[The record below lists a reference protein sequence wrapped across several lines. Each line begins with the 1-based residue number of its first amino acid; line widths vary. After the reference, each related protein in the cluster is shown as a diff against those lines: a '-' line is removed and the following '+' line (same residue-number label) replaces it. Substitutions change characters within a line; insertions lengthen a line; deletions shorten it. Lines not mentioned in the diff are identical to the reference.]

1 MTTILKTCPCCGAEA
16 KPQIPMMA
24 VFQIRCSNGDCGC
37 LVSGKSID
45 DAAARWNRRAGGKEL
60 DYDALQPD
68 LDRLAEIGKRLG
80 WPQPSA
86 RLLALAADTID
97 RAYPAGASP
106 PFDRWLDSSLEKVS
120 RKTDICDTA
129 ERDLLLLLAQII
141 TGTMLRPDA
150 GLLIY
155 LDDGRSTVRH
165 IPTNVRDRLI
175 DLMAVVRPSL

>member
-1 MTTILKTCPCCGAEA
+1 MKTCPLCGAEA

-37 LVSGKSID
+37 LVIGKSID
-45 DAAARWNRRAGGKEL
+45 DATERWNRRAGAREL
-60 DYDALQPD
+60 DYDALLPD

-86 RLLALAADTID
+86 RLLALAADWLD
-97 RAYPAGASP
+97 RAYPPSD
-106 PFDRWLDSSLEKVS
+106 PFNEPRTIDAVRQAPDMPKAHE
-120 RKTDICDTA
+120 
-129 ERDLLLLLAQII
+129 LLLLLAQIVA
-141 TGTMLRPDA
+141 GTMLRPDA

-165 IPTNVRDRLI
+165 IPLNVRERLLG
-175 DLMAVVRPSL
+175 LMTAVRPSG